1 MKVKQFSRKNRGQV
15 LVLAALTTLLV
26 AICLF
31 MTISVSWQVRN
42 RIQLQHAADAKA
54 FSDATAVARAYNSF
68 AYSNRAIAGNIVSMT
83 ILHAFHSEV
92 SAASDVYMGLSSSL
106 AAVSAAEFAKSIKCF
121 GPVCITCFKFIH
133 CIHSTEAM
141 LDSIFHGLI
150 PWISGNMGK
159 WIQRTDESFKSAIGS
174 IEKSISAI
182 NQFQSMLR
190 LELMLAGFGD
200 KNSEINEINMTSG
213 QPQTDVLSAFSVID
227 FEDSV
232 AKKKIDLTDIV
243 NAARPGWVRNRINQ
257 TVVIPFLLPM
267 FIDSQGPF
275 KKELGKNWVVGAAV
289 QSPMIGGGSGFYQ
302 SSPSDWLTGI
312 ITNFGGQPASQI
324 SGAHISS
331 FDDWNY
337 VGTLKYGNCLWPALG
352 FTPMLG
358 SLSPAIVTSNQQG
371 GKHRAPAG
379 LGFFNRVHTGD
390 QHTVDVESF
399 FDLTVW
405 STEAN
410 KENNYK
416 QPGLYAGFSTDSL
429 SRAFDKTSGTNPWDL
444 KMTVS
449 LPVEASINL
458 ENSSDN
464 ANSSGSAKAVS
475 KAMAYYHHPGN
486 WKEPPNLWNPFWRA
500 KLHPY
505 DSGDLVHLIMAGGAE
520 AITLLLFQ

>member
-1 MKVKQFSRKNRGQV
+1 MKVALFSNRNRGQV

-54 FSDATAVARAYNSF
+54 FSDATVVARAYNSF

-92 SAASDVYMGLSSSL
+92 SAASDIYFPLMDSLLVVFSGEMGLFCSCGFLGCCKFRHL
-106 AAVSAAEFAKSIKCF
+106 AHAMSAMMDFVKILSAFF
-121 GPVCITCFKFIH
+121 
-133 CIHSTEAM
+133 
-141 LDSIFHGLI
+141 
-150 PWISGNMGK
+150 SGKMGK
-159 WIQRTDESFKSAIGS
+159 WIQRTDESFKNAIGS
-174 IEKSISAI
+174 IEKSISVI
-182 NQFQSMLR
+182 NQFQRMLQ
-190 LELMLAGFGD
+190 LELTLAGFSD

-213 QPQTDVLSAFSVID
+213 QPKVDVLSAFGVID
-227 FEDSV
+227 FEDSE
-232 AKKKIDLTDIV
+232 AKKKIELTDIV

-464 ANSSGSAKAVS
+464 DNSSGSAKAVS
-475 KAMAYYHHPGN
+475 KAMTYYHHPGN

-505 DSGDLVHLIMAGGAE
+505 DSGDLVHLIMAGGGE
-520 AITLLLFQ
+520 AIGLLLFE